1 MGARVS
7 EAAPRIELL
16 AAGEGQAA
24 AFARLREQVGLYGS
38 SGPEPVPP
46 GAACLVAW
54 RGDRPLACCSL
65 TSAPDLHGAPG
76 VTGMVGHYEALE
88 RAAGIAL
95 LLSAR
100 QGLAARGVARV
111 LGPLNGSTWAR
122 YRLVLSPAPEDP
134 AFDPPPFLGE
144 PRNPLEYPEQFEAA
158 GFEVVSR
165 YESRIDEAPGEDA
178 VDAPQLAAR
187 VRSEGIRIR
196 PLDPSRFEGELRTLF
211 DLSLEAF
218 AENPYYTPIDFDPFR
233 RMYEGIRPL
242 IDPGLVL
249 IAEDARGAPLG
260 FQFAFLDPLSHRDA
274 RPTRAV
280 IKTIATLPAAR
291 GLGLAGHMFD
301 LIRRAACER
310 GCVAVIHA
318 LMHVTNFS
326 MNMSARHRT
335 RHFRRYALY
344 QWLP

>member
-1 MGARVS
+1 M
-7 EAAPRIELL
+7 APRIESL
-16 AAGEGQAA
+16 AVGEGQAA
-24 AFARLREQVGLYGS
+24 VFARLREQVGLYGS
-38 SGPEPVPP
+38 SGSESVPP
-46 GAACLVAW
+46 GATCLVAW

-65 TSAPDLHGAPG
+65 MTAADLHSAPG

-88 RAAGIAL
+88 HEAGVAL
-95 LLSAR
+95 LLHAR
-100 QGLAARGVARV
+100 ELLAARGVARV

-122 YRLVLSPAPEDP
+122 YRLVLPPAPEDP
-134 AFDPPPFLGE
+134 TYDPPSFLGE

-158 GFEVVSR
+158 GFELVSR
-165 YESRIDEAPGEDA
+165 YESRIDEAPGEEAADA
-178 VDAPQLAAR
+178 AQLAAR
-187 VRSEGIRIR
+187 VRSQGIRIR
-196 PLDPSRFEGELRTLF
+196 PLDPGRFDDELRTLF
-211 DLSLEAF
+211 DVSLAAF
-218 AENPYYTPIDFDPFR
+218 AENPYYAPIELDSFR
-233 RMYEGIRPL
+233 RMYQGIRPL

-249 IAEDARGAPLG
+249 IAEDVRGAALG
-260 FQFAFLDPLSHRDA
+260 FQFAFLDPLSRRND
-274 RPTRAV
+274 RPTRAI

-291 GLGLAGHMFD
+291 GRGLAGHMFD

>member
-1 MGARVS
+1 MS
-7 EAAPRIELL
+7 PRIESL
-16 AAGEGQAA
+16 AAGEGQAT
-24 AFARLREQVGLYGS
+24 AFAQLREEIGLYRA

-54 RGDRPLACCSL
+54 RGDRPVAGCSL
-65 TSAPDLHGAPG
+65 TTAADLYGAPG

-88 RAAGIAL
+88 REAGIAVL
-95 LLSAR
+95 VHAR
-100 QGLAARGVARV
+100 QALAARGVARV

-122 YRLVLSPAPEDP
+122 YRLVLPPASEDP
-134 AFDPPPFLGE
+134 TFDPRPFLGE
-144 PRNPLEYPEQFEAA
+144 PRNPLVYPEQFEAA
-158 GFEVVSR
+158 GFAVVSR

-178 VDAPQLAAR
+178 ADAPELAAR
-187 VRSEGIRIR
+187 VRAGGIRIR
-196 PLDPSRFEGELRTLF
+196 PLDPGRYDDELRTLF
-211 DLSLEAF
+211 DVSLAAF
-218 AENPYYTPIDFDPFR
+218 AENPYYAPIDFDSFR
-233 RMYEGIRPL
+233 RMYEAIRPL

-260 FQFAFLDPLSHRDA
+260 FQFAFLDPLSRRNDH
-274 RPTRAV
+274 PTRAI

-291 GLGLAGHMFD
+291 GRGLAGHMFD

-310 GCVAVIHA
+310 GCGAVIHA

-326 MNMSARHRT
+326 MSMSARHRT